1 MRRWAVGQ
9 MGDDQAVGRPV
20 VLVDD
25 DDVGEAVFDGLSHD
39 LLEGGVLPPHGL
51 RLRDHSTQFF
61 DESDCFLKNKIMISY
76 NSNVPLFE
84 ALACHQLALDGSIN
98 VFKLFHTLRIAVD

>member
-1 MRRWAVGQ
+1 MGRWAVGQ

-20 VLVDD
+20 VFVDD

-61 DESDCFLKNKIMISY
+61 DESDCFLKNKIMTSY
-76 NSNVPLFE
+76 VALFV
-84 ALACHQLALDGSIN
+84 ALACRQLALNGSIN
-98 VFKLFHTLRIAVD
+98 VFKLFHTIRIAID